1 MREKVNWKRIVGNS
15 GVAYTTASEARVPA
29 TTKSRVPEPA
39 DVEAGVLGKRS
50 IDPGGKNQVVE
61 SGIDKS
67 FVKARIGEVH
77 VETGVLEISVKAG
90 VGKAFVESGVEKRIG
105 ESGVCK
111 TTSAERTPACEKTL

>member
-29 TTKSRVPEPA
+29 TTKSRVAVSTDIETGIPEPA

-77 VETGVLEISVKAG
+77 VETGV
-90 VGKAFVESGVEKRIG
+90 EKRIG